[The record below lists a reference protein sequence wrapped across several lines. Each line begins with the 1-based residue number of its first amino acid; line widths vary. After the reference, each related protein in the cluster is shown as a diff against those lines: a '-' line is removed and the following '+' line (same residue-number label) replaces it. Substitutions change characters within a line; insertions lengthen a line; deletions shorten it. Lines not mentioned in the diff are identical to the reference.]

1 MKKTIKL
8 FAIIS
13 FAAFA
18 GTFLATSGS
27 TQTQT
32 VTAGQKFKSIKV
44 LNDMPADQL
53 GKVMNLMTASLGV
66 QCKYCHASND
76 ADFEKEGFEH
86 KDAARAMLKMVF
98 DINKN
103 YFEGRPEVTCNTCHR
118 AQGHPQAA
126 LNLYPAAPEPRPAQ
140 PATKP
145 VTEDILTKFAA
156 AIGKGDIK
164 SRKITAQRIE
174 PDGKTTE
181 SEEIIQSGSKIRV
194 NTTYP
199 SVVVSEVFDG
209 TKARKFTDAG
219 PIDLTADESEQIKRE
234 ALIFGSADLKSI
246 YTKMDY
252 RFADKIDGRDVY
264 LVQATTADNSRD
276 RLYFDA
282 QTGLLV
288 RRMSTVFTVVG
299 PFVYQFD
306 YADYK
311 DFGGV
316 KIPTTYKVA
325 VPNIRWT
332 RKIVDV
338 KINAPIEDKNF

>member
-1 MKKTIKL
+1 MTKMIKL
-8 FAIIS
+8 VAIVGFAV
-13 FAAFA
+13 FA
-18 GTFLATSGS
+18 GVFLANPGS

-44 LNDMPADQL
+44 LNDMPAEQL
-53 GKVMNLMTASLGV
+53 GKVMNLMSASLGV

-126 LNLYPAAPEPRPAQ
+126 LNLYPPAPEPRPAQ

-145 VTEDILTKFAA
+145 VTDDILAKFAA

-164 SRKITAQRIE
+164 SRKMTAQRIE

-181 SEEIIQSGSKIRV
+181 AEEILQSGTKIRV
-194 NTTYP
+194 DTTYP
-199 SVVVSEVFDG
+199 TTVVSTVFDG
-209 TKARKFTDAG
+209 TKARAFSGTG
-219 PIDLTADESEQIKRE
+219 PIELAADDAEQIRRE

-282 QTGLLV
+282 QTGLLI
-288 RRMSTVFTVVG
+288 RRTAVVFTLVG

-316 KIPTTYKVA
+316 KIPMTYKVA

-332 RKIVDV
+332 RKITDV
-338 KINAPIEDKNF
+338 KINAPIEDKVF